1 MEEENKEIKEVESL
15 VETNGEVA
23 LENNTNIKIADDVIS
38 VIAGVAVSEVP
49 GVAQMSG
56 GFAGGISE
64 VLSGKKN
71 LAKG

>member
-38 VIAGVAVSEVP
+38 VIAGVAVSRSTWSCSNVRRICWRN
-49 GVAQMSG
+49 
-56 GFAGGISE
+56 F
-64 VLSGKKN
+64 
-71 LAKG
+71 KGT